1 MLSRDIREMGNVR
14 RVEGTVYLMNGTP
27 VKDVNEPKRKKNSL
41 DIRNYPMMENN
52 DNNKRDEC
60 Q

>member
-1 MLSRDIREMGNVR
+1 MGNVR